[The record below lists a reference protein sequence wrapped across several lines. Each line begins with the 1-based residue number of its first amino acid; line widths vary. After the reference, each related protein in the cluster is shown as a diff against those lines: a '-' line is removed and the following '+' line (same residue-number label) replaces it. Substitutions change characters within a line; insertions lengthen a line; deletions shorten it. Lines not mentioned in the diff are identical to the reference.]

1 MSKACRQF
9 RRRWALRTAAPM
21 FWVSV
26 LFLAN
31 TAMAIVLWVDVPRV
45 SEAYLRSF
53 VARSVG
59 VTVEGGQAASM
70 EIDRIAHRMENFT
83 LAMALSLWPVF
94 IIEFLFNSFLSDRG
108 QRFTLMGLL
117 ACFCPPLRLGVPNP
131 EMRDRIWLPKLGWTR
146 RTAKVGRQLE
156 TYFGVPMIVIALMI
170 LPILLV
176 EFGLRGQVAER
187 TWLRITLH
195 VSTGTIWFAF
205 ALEFIVMC
213 SMAPKKFHYC
223 RVHWLDLAIVLL
235 PLVSFLRSLRVLRAT
250 RLARLAKIQYLAKMG
265 RVYRLQGLAIK
276 GFRGLAVIEAMNR
289 ILPRTLERQVELL
302 KEQLAENEKEG
313 RGLQRRIVSIE
324 RLIAFQKSE
333 ATEDNAIE
341 GEATDVE
348 ATDVEATDVEATD
361 VEATEREAT
370 EREATEREA
379 TESEANEGKPT
390 EPTPIEEPDTVSI
403 EEAGE

>member
-1 MSKACRQF
+1 M
-9 RRRWALRTAAPM
+9 
-21 FWVSV
+21 
-26 LFLAN
+26 
-31 TAMAIVLWVDVPRV
+31 
-45 SEAYLRSF
+45 
-53 VARSVG
+53 
-59 VTVEGGQAASM
+59 
-70 EIDRIAHRMENFT
+70 
-83 LAMALSLWPVF
+83 
-94 IIEFLFNSFLSDRG
+94 
-108 QRFTLMGLL
+108 
-117 ACFCPPLRLGVPNP
+117 
-131 EMRDRIWLPKLGWTR
+131 
-146 RTAKVGRQLE
+146 E

-176 EFGLRGQVAER
+176 EFGLREQVAEH

-213 SMAPKKFHYC
+213 SVAPKKFHYC

-313 RGLQRRIVSIE
+313 RGLQRRIASIE

-333 ATEDNAIE
+333 AIE
-341 GEATDVE
+341 GN
-348 ATDVEATDVEATD
+348 
-361 VEATEREAT
+361 ATEG
-370 EREATEREA
+370 EA
-379 TESEANEGKPT
+379 TESEATESEATEGNPTEGKPT
-390 EPTPIEEPDTVSI
+390 KTTPIEEPDTVSI